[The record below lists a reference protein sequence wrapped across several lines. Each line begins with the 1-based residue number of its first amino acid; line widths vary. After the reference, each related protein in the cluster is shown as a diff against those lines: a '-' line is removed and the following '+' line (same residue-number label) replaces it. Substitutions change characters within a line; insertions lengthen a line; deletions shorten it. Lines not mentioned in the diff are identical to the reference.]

1 MHTKKNVGANSNMV
15 NIAPSLQPPFL
26 TEYVKKGLKS
36 DPLKTF
42 LNSSRKI
49 KLQGCRLGGRR
60 APLMLSPD
68 AVLTLRL
75 LYSGTPK

>member
-36 DPLKTF
+36 DPLKT
-42 LNSSRKI
+42 NSSRKI

-60 APLMLSPD
+60 APSMLSPD

>member
-1 MHTKKNVGANSNMV
+1 MV